1 MPDLLFRSLAD
12 IDEAETANIE
22 PYDLTPMPKKM
33 PDLDKKLTA
42 LVEEANASSDAFAGI
57 GTVPVEGGIKKEFYF
72 TLVVPAPEPTS
83 TTDQP

>member
-1 MPDLLFRSLAD
+1 MPDLLFRPLAE
-12 IDEAETANIE
+12 IDAAETANIE

-42 LVEEANASSDAFAGI
+42 LVEEAKASSDAFAGI
-57 GTVPVEGGIKKEFYF
+57 GTVPVAGGIKKEFYF
-72 TLVVPAPEPTS
+72 TLIVPAPEPTS